1 MEVPLVG
8 LDGGLQKVVELV
20 VVGVVAPAADALSGV
35 VMAVAAVVQ
44 VAEFFEV
51 SFEEAEAR
59 DVLALVAALQVLDE
73 FKGVVFCVF
82 GLDCVQ
88 SRECDY

>member
-20 VVGVVAPAADALSGV
+20 VVVVGVVVVAVFEALNGV
-35 VMAVAAVVQ
+35 VMAVAAVFQ

-51 SFEEAEAR
+51 SFEVVEAR
-59 DVLALVAALQVLDE
+59 DVLALVAALQVVYE
-73 FKGVVFCVF
+73 PKGVVLWVY
-82 GLDCVQ
+82 GLDCV
-88 SRECDY
+88 